1 LTYQVFLSSTRI
13 DLAAYRARV
22 YEALIRSGL
31 VPLAMESFMARTAD
45 ATEVS
50 LAEVRDCHLFLGVYA
65 WRYGHIPEGSQISIT
80 EQEYREARRLKKECL
95 LFLVDEGFDW
105 PPEMRE
111 TGDGAAR
118 LAAFKKEL
126 QRDAVVK
133 TFTTPES
140 LVSFV
145 DASLI
150 RWLQSQTMASMEDF
164 LGLMERL
171 CAGELREWE
180 TSGLLDLGLKW
191 HDRPGGPL
199 SSPAAP
205 RDLTE
210 SGLADRLRER
220 SRILLAGRPGSG
232 KTLALWLLSRELIAG
247 IRSGSDSRPIPVRLS
262 LIAWR
267 EDQSLADY
275 LVSKL
280 AEDYGRTVP
289 EARLWVETGR
299 LFLLLDDLDRLTREQ
314 QESFA
319 AQLRELTG
327 SQRALVVASR
337 QSSDE
342 SDPDGTPGLQAE
354 AVLRPLGPE
363 EVDAYLAA
371 GGEGRAALRQAV
383 RERPPL
389 RELARSPL
397 LLLMMIKTWRD
408 APAGSVDAGEA
419 GLTEEELAARYVKR
433 MEEDAVKMEETT
445 RKPALYPWDR
455 TLAYLAW
462 LSRTMRDHRMTRFEI
477 EKLQPA
483 WLSSPFERFLYSVLS
498 RAAGGG
504 LLMLLPA
511 LVPGYQRL
519 FPAGLVMGALA
530 GGVDFLSV
538 WRLPASRR
546 AGAALLQTAV
556 RGALIAAVAF
566 AGLWRVAGD
575 AIHLFGPGLFV
586 AAAFGVLFGSRPA
599 GPREDVRFF
608 ENVRRGF
615 SARGAWA
622 GAGLAAVLTLL
633 VAALVNSLVGGLKPL
648 DGLLLVPFLALAG
661 FVLGGFLWGTGSVL
675 ELRRKPNL
683 GLRTILRHA
692 RGIFWRTALC
702 TLAPAGIV
710 AAALWNRHDSLW
722 QISLDVLATV
732 LLTGLAAGLWFSGLD
747 ALQHWILRGLLSAT
761 GRFPWRWVRFLD
773 HAVAR
778 GLLLCIEGGYEPP
791 FEPVREFF
799 ERLGEPSAGVPAL
812 QDAVEE

>member
-1 LTYQVFLSSTRI
+1 MTYQVFLSSTRI
-13 DLAAYRARV
+13 DLSAYRARV
-22 YEALIRSGL
+22 YETLIRSGL
-31 VPLAMESFMARTAD
+31 VPLAMENFMARTAD

-50 LAEVRDCHLFLGVYA
+50 LAEVRDCHLFVGIYA

-95 LFLVDEGFDW
+95 LFLVDEAFDW

-118 LAAFKKEL
+118 LVSFKKEL

-150 RWLQSQTMASMEDF
+150 RWLQSQTMASMGDF

-171 CAGELREWE
+171 CDGELREWE

-199 SSPAAP
+199 TSLAAQ
-205 RDLTE
+205 RDITE

-267 EDQSLADY
+267 EEQSLADY

-319 AQLRELTG
+319 AQLRELIG

-342 SDPDGTPGLQAE
+342 SDPDCTPGLQAE

-363 EVDAYLAA
+363 EIDAYLAA
-371 GGEGRAALRQAV
+371 GGAGRAALRQAV

-389 RELARSPL
+389 QELARSPL

-408 APAGSVDAGEA
+408 APAGSVEVGEA
-419 GLTEEELAARYVKR
+419 GLTEEGLAARYVKR
-433 MEEDAVKMEETT
+433 MEEDAGKMEETA

-455 TLAYLAW
+455 TLAHLAW
-462 LSRTMRDHRMTRFEI
+462 LSRTMRDNRMTRFEI

-511 LVPGYQRL
+511 FFPSYHALVL
-519 FPAGLVMGALA
+519 AGLAMGAVA
-530 GGVDFLSV
+530 GCIDFLPV

-546 AGAALLQTAV
+546 ASASLLQTAS
-556 RGALIAAVAF
+556 RGMLIAAAAFVVLLKVTSLFGVHRMVLVGVLAAVAF
-566 AGLWRVAGD
+566 GL
-575 AIHLFGPGLFV
+575 LFGC
-586 AAAFGVLFGSRPA
+586 RPA

-608 ENVRRGF
+608 ENVRSGF
-615 SARGAWA
+615 SWRGAWS
-622 GAGLAAVLTLL
+622 GAGFTLL
-633 VAALVNSLVGGLKPL
+633 VTAVLAVLGPLYATDMPWAMTAVLLAPFGLVVGGL
-648 DGLLLVPFLALAG
+648 
-661 FVLGGFLWGTGSVL
+661 LGGTQGSVL

-683 GLRTILRHA
+683 GVRTILHNGSR
-692 RGIFWRTALC
+692 IFWRTAL
-702 TLAPAGIV
+702 AAVVPAGLV
-710 AAALWNRHDSLW
+710 AAVWQKRDSPWQLALAVLGASLA
-722 QISLDVLATV
+722 I
-732 LLTGLAAGLWFSGLD
+732 GLAAGLWFSGMD
-747 ALQHWILRGLLSAT
+747 AIQHWILRSLLSIT

-799 ERLGEPSAGVPAL
+799 ERLAEPDRRS
-812 QDAVEE
+812 